1 MVKVGGCLELV
12 LTVFCLIPLEKYLH
26 KCLSCLRGF
35 YLILNGFYTVFYS
48 IIKLAIFTSID
59 KNYF

>member
-1 MVKVGGCLELV
+1 MGKVGECLELV
-12 LTVFCLIPLEKYLH
+12 LNVFCLIHLEKYLH
-26 KCLSCLRGF
+26 KCLICLRGF

-48 IIKLAIFTSID
+48 VIKLAIFTSVD